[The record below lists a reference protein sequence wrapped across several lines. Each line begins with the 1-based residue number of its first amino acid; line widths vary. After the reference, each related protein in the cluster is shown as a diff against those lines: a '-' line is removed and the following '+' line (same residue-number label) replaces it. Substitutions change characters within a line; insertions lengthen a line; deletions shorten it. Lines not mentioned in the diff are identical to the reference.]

1 MILREF
7 LKNIQGEFN
16 MGMDSTISI
25 DTAHIQSIQVAA
37 KELGDNIKDGS
48 SAVSDS
54 SGEYISSGTDTI
66 KSTVEKVASVV
77 SSLNSYLDRV
87 ATAFYSTDAS
97 IANSISEG
105 GIVSS
110 YGNPNYVSPDSA
122 SMPVTEAEREAAK
135 NLP

>member
-1 MILREF
+1 
-7 LKNIQGEFN
+7 

-54 SGEYISSGTDTI
+54 SGEHISSGSDTI
-66 KSTVEKVASVV
+66 NTTVENVARVV
-77 SSLNSYLDRV
+77 SSLNTYLDRV

-122 SMPVTEAEREAAK
+122 STPVTEAEREAAK